1 MQTKNVTSKSKTIC
15 HSKMS
20 FVDLAG
26 SERATAMN
34 ANMKDRIREAT
45 QINISLLA
53 LGNYI
58 GAFCKSGAQRVP
70 YRDLKLTHILKDS
83 LGETCR
89 TLMILAVSSSKLS
102 YTDKHNTVKYAE
114 RAMGIEQ
121 QAQKNALNVSVHK
134 LMYRSL
140 IEEYKENVEGLQ
152 RKLDEVRNEKSE
164 LEAQVVELK
173 QSLATA
179 QQDALLQVTH

>member
-1 MQTKNVTSKSKTIC
+1 MHTKNVTSTSKTIC

-26 SERATAMN
+26 SDRATAMN
-34 ANMKDRIREAT
+34 ENMKDRIREPPRSTYRCWPWAT
-45 QINISLLA
+45 TWCLLQKWGSA
-53 LGNYI
+53 
-58 GAFCKSGAQRVP
+58 GAVP
-70 YRDLKLTHILKDS
+70 GFELTHILKDS
-83 LGETCR
+83 LGEKCR

-134 LMYRSL
+134 LMYNSL

-179 QQDALLQVTH
+179 QQDALLQMTH